1 MYKYFLLSFGIFL
14 SSIASAQSEK
24 FEGFYYGIGYVVGS
38 TNTKGTD
45 TTTSLYDNNGQSM
58 QVGSVEVGYG
68 YLYKDQIVINTK
80 LRYDITNPVVN
91 SSLDTANRTD
101 TQKNHY
107 SISVEPG
114 YILSNSTLLFGKL
127 SYHSNQTHFYR
138 SFISGT
144 YSGQTSS
151 ATTTFTGYG
160 IGAGIKTEI
169 TNNVFLG
176 IDTEVVSY
184 GSKTP
189 HFVRSG
195 GTTSDTNSY
204 KPTSNLT
211 TISIS
216 KKF

>member
-1 MYKYFLLSFGIFL
+1 MYKKFFLSFGILL

-24 FEGFYYGIGYVVGS
+24 FEGAYYGIGYVAGS

-45 TTTSLYDNNGQSM
+45 TTTSLYDSNGQSM

-80 LRYDITNPVVN
+80 LTYDITNPVVN

-101 TQKNHY
+101 TQKNHF
-107 SISVEPG
+107 SIAIEPG
-114 YILSNSTLLFGKL
+114 YLLNNNTLIFGKL
-127 SYHSNQTHFYR
+127 SYHSNQIHYYR

-144 YSGQTSS
+144 YSGQTAS

-160 IGAGIKTEI
+160 IGAGVKTEI
-169 TNNVFLG
+169 TNNVFLA

-204 KPTSNLT
+204 KPTSNIT